1 MTPHSPGFNIRIEY
15 LYARNPSIGV
25 SVSPTETNTST
36 RREIQVEI
44 PADVVASETEKVIQN
59 LSKMARLPGFRRG
72 KVPSTVIRN
81 RFAEE
86 IKSEVVDK
94 LVPRYF
100 EKETEKQKLIPV
112 SQPRVTDLHLH
123 DGEPLRF
130 KATFEVLPEIEVS
143 GYQDIKVEHPDTAVS
158 DEEVTHA
165 LEHLREQHATYT
177 EIQGSPVADGDY
189 VQASFTG
196 KPKASAGGPEDAVA
210 NDAQPVSVDDVMIEI
225 GGKNTLR
232 DFSDNLRGATVG
244 DVRSFD
250 VSYPADFS
258 DQRLAGKTFEYSV
271 TIKAVKQKQL
281 PELNEEFA
289 KQLGD
294 FKNTDEVKARI
305 REGMEQEKKHEA
317 DHKGKDKLID
327 ELISRNQFDVPEALV
342 EHQVDLRLERGLR
355 ALAAQGMK
363 AEDMRKMDLSRLRAG
378 QHDAAVREVKASLLL
393 DRIADKENIQ
403 VSDEEIDKEVEALA
417 QQSGQTADSIRGRLT
432 KDGAIERI
440 RNRIRNDKT
449 LDFLYQKSA

>member
-1 MTPHSPGFNIRIEY
+1 M
-15 LYARNPSIGV
+15 
-25 SVSPTETNTST
+25 TETISST
-36 RREIQVEI
+36 RREIQVEV
-44 PADVVASETEKVIQN
+44 PADVVASETEKVVQN

-72 KVPSTVIRN
+72 KVPATVIRN

-100 EKETEKQKLIPV
+100 HQETDRQKLVPV

-123 DGEPLRF
+123 EGEPLRF

-143 GYQDIKVEHPDTAVS
+143 GYQDIPVEHPDTTVS
-158 DEEVTHA
+158 DEEVSHS

-177 EIQGSPVADGDY
+177 DIQGSPVADGDF

-196 KPKASAGGPEDAVA
+196 KPKASAGGPEDAVGNEGA
-210 NDAQPVSVDDVMIEI
+210 KPVSVDDVMIEI

-232 DFSDNLRGATVG
+232 DFSDNLRGASVG
-244 DVRSFD
+244 DVRSFE
-250 VSYPADFS
+250 VSYPADFN

-271 TIKAVKQKQL
+271 TVKGVKQKQL
-281 PELNEEFA
+281 PELNDEFA

-294 FKNTDEVKARI
+294 FKSIDDVKTRV
-305 REGMEQEKKHEA
+305 RESMEHEKKHETERQ
-317 DHKGKDKLID
+317 GKDKLID
-327 ELISRNQFDVPEALV
+327 ELIARNQFEVPESLV
-342 EHQVDLRLERGLR
+342 EHQVDVRLERGLR

-363 AEDMRKMDLSRLRAG
+363 ADDMRKMDLNRLRAG

-403 VSDEEIDKEVEALA
+403 VTDEEIDKEVHALA
-417 QQSGQTADSIRGRLT
+417 EQSGQSADSIRARLT
-432 KDGAIERI
+432 KDGAIDRI
-440 RNRIRNDKT
+440 RNRIRNDKA
-449 LDFLYQKSA
+449 LDFLYSKSA

>member
-1 MTPHSPGFNIRIEY
+1 M
-15 LYARNPSIGV
+15 
-25 SVSPTETNTST
+25 SPTETNNTT
-36 RREIQVEI
+36 RREISVEI
-44 PADVVASETEKVIQN
+44 PADVVATETEKVIQN

-100 EKETEKQKLIPV
+100 EKETERQKLIPV

-123 DGEPLRF
+123 EGEPLRF

-143 GYQDIKVEHPDTAVS
+143 GYQDIQVEHADAAVS
-158 DEEVTHA
+158 DEEVSHA

-210 NDAQPVSVDDVMIEI
+210 NDAKPVSVDDVMIEI

-232 DFSDNLRGATVG
+232 DFSDNLRGANVA
-244 DVRSFD
+244 DVRSFE

-294 FKNTDEVKARI
+294 FKSVDEVKARI
-305 REGMEQEKKHEA
+305 REGMEAEKKHEA
-317 DHKGKDKLID
+317 EHKGKDKLID
-327 ELISRNQFDVPEALV
+327 ELIARHQFDVPEALV
-342 EHQVDLRLERGLR
+342 EHQVDVRLERGLR

-363 AEDMRKMDLSRLRAG
+363 AEDMRKMDLNRLRAG

-403 VSDEEIDKEVEALA
+403 VSDEEIDKEVDALA
-417 QQSGQTADSIRGRLT
+417 QQSGQSADSIRARLT

-449 LDFLYQKSA
+449 LDFLYRKSA

>member
-1 MTPHSPGFNIRIEY
+1 MP
-15 LYARNPSIGV
+15 
-25 SVSPTETNTST
+25 ETTSST
-36 RREIQVEI
+36 RREIQVEV
-44 PADVVASETEKVIQN
+44 PADVVASETEKVVQN

-72 KVPSTVIRN
+72 KVPPTVIRS

-100 EKETEKQKLIPV
+100 HQETDRQKLVPV

-123 DGEPLRF
+123 EGEPLRF

-143 GYQDIKVEHPDTAVS
+143 GYQDLPVEHPDTTVS
-158 DEEVTHA
+158 DEEVSHS
-165 LEHLREQHATYT
+165 LDHLREQHATYT
-177 EIQGSPVADGDY
+177 EIQGSPVADGDF
-189 VQASFTG
+189 VQASFAG
-196 KPKASAGGPEDAVA
+196 KPKASAGGPEDAA
-210 NDAQPVSVDDVMIEI
+210 GNEGAKPVSVDDVMIEI

-232 DFSDNLRGATVG
+232 DFSDNLRGANVG

-271 TIKAVKQKQL
+271 TVKAVKQKQL

-294 FKNTDEVKARI
+294 FKSVDEVKTRI
-305 REGMEQEKKHEA
+305 RESMEHEKKHEVERQ
-317 DHKGKDKLID
+317 GKDKLLD
-327 ELISRNQFDVPEALV
+327 ELIARNPFEVPESLV

-363 AEDMRKMDLSRLRAG
+363 ADDMRKMDLNRLRAG

-417 QQSGQTADSIRGRLT
+417 EQSGQTADSIRARLT

-440 RNRIRNDKT
+440 RNRIRNDKA
-449 LDFLYQKSA
+449 LDFLFSKSA